1 MKRASDILADVYRQG
16 GDGRD
21 ADRELVFSYW
31 REAAGE
37 LLARVSRPV
46 YLAGKMLIVEADSPE
61 WADGLGSVAPQIQV
75 RLNAAVGRRVVEKLT
90 FRIARVPKRGPM
102 RAQTSD
108 PALDGPD
115 AADGIRDPQR
125 RRLYLASKRASGE

>member
-1 MKRASDILADVYRQG
+1 MNRASDILADVYRQG
-16 GDGRD
+16 RDGRD
-21 ADRELVFSYW
+21 ADRDLVFSYW

-37 LLARVSRPV
+37 RLSRVSRPA
-46 YLAGKMLIVEADSPE
+46 YLAGKMLIVEADSAE
-61 WADGLGSVAPQIQV
+61 WADGLESVAAQIQV

-90 FRIARVPKRGPM
+90 FRIARTPKRPVQ

-108 PALDGPD
+108 PALE

-125 RRLYLASKRASGE
+125 RRLYLASKLAAGNR

>member
-16 GDGRD
+16 RDGRD
-21 ADRELVFSYW
+21 ADRDLVFSYW

-37 LLARVSRPV
+37 RLAQVSRPV
-46 YLAGKMLIVEADSPE
+46 YLAGKMLIVETDSPE
-61 WADGLGSVAPQIQV
+61 WADGLESVAAQIQV
-75 RLNAAVGRRVVEKLT
+75 RLNAAVGRRVVEKLS
-90 FRIARVPKRGPM
+90 FRVSRVPKRPAQ

-108 PALDGPD
+108 PALD

-125 RRLYLASKRASGE
+125 RRLYLASKRAAGER